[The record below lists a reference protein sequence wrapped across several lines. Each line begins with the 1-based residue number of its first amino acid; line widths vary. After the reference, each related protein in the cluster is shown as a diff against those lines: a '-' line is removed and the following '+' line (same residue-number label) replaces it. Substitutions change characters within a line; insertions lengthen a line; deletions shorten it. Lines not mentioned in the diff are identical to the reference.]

1 MSSSASKGFAYGLLT
16 ASILAQLSCQVG
28 PKYVAPRVDVP
39 AAYKELDPAQMN
51 AGAPWKK
58 ATPNESAAR
67 GKWWEVFHDAH
78 LNALEERVDIGNQ
91 NIAAASAGLT
101 AARAIVREAKSQYFP
116 TATAGVSVTRT
127 MPSQAPYTEL
137 LRLLGPLAQNLKVN
151 SYPTYSLP
159 LEASWD
165 PDLWGR
171 VRSTVRGSSSLAQVS
186 AADLENVRLSAHAEL
201 AIDYFDLCGQDALRR
216 VLEATA
222 AAYRE
227 SLGLVQAQYQAGLA
241 NDEALASAETQLA
254 SAEAQVSNVGILRAQ
269 YEHAIAL
276 IAGQPPSRFSIAQ
289 QELNP
294 DPPKIPVGVP
304 SELLERRPDIA
315 AAERAMAAAN
325 AQIGVA
331 KAAFFPN
338 LMLTASGGFENT
350 SFTDWLIW
358 PSRIWSVGP
367 AMAETV
373 FDAGLRRA
381 TAQQYKAS
389 YDQAVATY
397 RQTVLAA
404 IAQVEDNLS
413 ALRFLSEDIRKQDVA
428 IQSAGRNLRTAVTR
442 YDAGLDPYLNVI
454 SAQTLLLAERQA
466 ELAFRIQEKVASVQL
481 LAALGG
487 GWTY

>member
-1 MSSSASKGFAYGLLT
+1 
-16 ASILAQLSCQVG
+16 
-28 PKYVAPRVDVP
+28 
-39 AAYKELDPAQMN
+39 
-51 AGAPWKK
+51 
-58 ATPNESAAR
+58 
-67 GKWWEVFHDAH
+67 
-78 LNALEERVDIGNQ
+78 
-91 NIAAASAGLT
+91 
-101 AARAIVREAKSQYFP
+101 
-116 TATAGVSVTRT
+116 
-127 MPSQAPYTEL
+127 
-137 LRLLGPLAQNLKVN
+137 
-151 SYPTYSLP
+151 
-159 LEASWD
+159 
-165 PDLWGR
+165 
-171 VRSTVRGSSSLAQVS
+171 
-186 AADLENVRLSAHAEL
+186 
-201 AIDYFDLCGQDALRR
+201 
-216 VLEATA
+216 
-222 AAYRE
+222 
-227 SLGLVQAQYQAGLA
+227 
-241 NDEALASAETQLA
+241 
-254 SAEAQVSNVGILRAQ
+254 
-269 YEHAIAL
+269 
-276 IAGQPPSRFSIAQ
+276 
-289 QELNP
+289 
-294 DPPKIPVGVP
+294 
-304 SELLERRPDIA
+304 
-315 AAERAMAAAN
+315 MAAAN

-331 KAAFFPN
+331 KSAFFPN